1 MTAFRHVSRINVS
14 LWGRRVGSLV
24 AAPQRGAFAFRYEKG
39 FLSSGIEI
47 SPLMMPLRA
56 EPYVFADLPRS
67 AYGGLPPIFADSL
80 PDTFG
85 TGLVDHWLQSHGL
98 AREEITPLD
107 RLAYLGRRT
116 MGALTYEPDRG
127 PGGRPTAVDMRSLVE
142 SARRV
147 LNGELVSA
155 TGEDALREIIRLGS
169 SAGGAQAKAVVGWN
183 RTTNSFLLGDRDLPD
198 GFEHW
203 IVKFTP
209 REYPWRGEAEY
220 DLYRKA
226 SAAGIEMS
234 ESRLFEL
241 DGIRHFMTRR
251 FDRAGAER
259 FHLATLS
266 ALAHLPPETPPEHR
280 RYEQLFVAADGL
292 GLGYEAREQLFRRM
306 AFNVLAGE
314 CDDHP
319 KNFAFRLRP
328 GGAWELAPAY
338 DLTGSD
344 FPSGD
349 PWSAHADTHQLSV
362 NGKRRDISDE
372 DLLAVADRFG
382 IGTARRVLD
391 EVRAAW
397 RCDAY

>member
-1 MTAFRHVSRINVS
+1 
-14 LWGRRVGSLV
+14 
-24 AAPQRGAFAFRYEKG
+24 
-39 FLSSGIEI
+39 
-47 SPLMMPLRA
+47 MPLRA

-98 AREEITPLD
+98 AREEITSLD
-107 RLAYLGRRT
+107 RLACLGRRT

-209 REYPWRGEAEY
+209 MEYPWRGEAEY
-220 DLYRKA
+220 ALYRKA
-226 SAAGIEMS
+226 CAAGIGMS

-259 FHLATLS
+259 FLLATLS

-280 RYEQLFVAADGL
+280 RYEQLFVTADEL
-292 GLGYEAREQLFRRM
+292 GLDYEAREQLFRRM

-328 GGAWELAPAY
+328 GGDWELAPAY

-344 FPSGD
+344 FPSAD

-362 NGKRRDISDE
+362 NGKRRGIADD

-382 IGTARRVLD
+382 IGTARRVLAG
-391 EVRAAW
+391 VRAAW
-397 RCDAY
+397 QGDAD